1 MSRLIRT
8 RTLLSSGAALL
19 AFAAA
24 PAFAQDQ
31 TAPTDTA
38 AADAPTQADQAA
50 DASGAGDIVVT
61 ARRRSERLLNTPIAV
76 TAFTSQQLEQSGASD
91 IGDLQKTTPNVT
103 LTPSRGTNSTLTAF
117 IRGVGQQDPV
127 PGFEAGVGVY
137 IDDVYL
143 NRPQAALLDIYDVQR
158 IEVLRG
164 PQGTLYG
171 RNTIGGAIKYV
182 TARLPD
188 QLQVKAKAT
197 YGSYNEAD
205 GVVSVSAPISDMFRV
220 GAAVARLSHDGFGEN
235 TYLGIDNYNKDIWAA
250 RGTIE
255 MGRANSG
262 TFIRLSGDFTHDRS
276 NPKKGHRIFP
286 DFVTGEP
293 PLKNVYDTEAG
304 LNNPKEDVQAGG
316 LAMTA
321 QAQLSDNVTLKSI
334 SAWRKDRSYTPIDF
348 DSGPTADVDVP
359 AVYRNEQISQEFQL
373 LYSSDK
379 LNGIFGY
386 YYLDADASTAFD
398 VLLFPTGDLFGLSG
412 YNAYTAGD
420 VRTNTSSFY
429 GDFTYNFTDRLSLE
443 VGGRYTW
450 DERKSHIIKQTK
462 LGGTSPQFGG
472 DAVVIATATDFRGRA
487 LFRRF
492 TPRVSLNFQAN
503 PNNLFYASYS
513 QGFKGGGFDP
523 RGSAAAA
530 PDTNHDGV
538 REYQEIYNFLLFK
551 PESVN
556 SYEVGWKASLLDR
569 RLTFALDGFYAD
581 YKDVQIPG
589 SIGYDTN
596 GDGINDTFIG
606 ITTNAGKATMK
617 GVEFE
622 GNAVLARDFA
632 GPGSSINFAATAGYI
647 DAKYDKFI
655 DAFGND
661 VHKTQVFQNTP
672 KWTLS
677 GTLGASLPVGADR
690 VDFSTTVAYRSKTY
704 QFQTPIPWL
713 DQPGYAL
720 WDANL
725 TYRFDDDRYSIG
737 VHAKNILDKHY
748 IIAGYNYVSQNPDGS
763 YKSTLGLHGVADAFY
778 GNPRQVLLTA
788 TAKF

>member
-1 MSRLIRT
+1 MSRLMCARA
-8 RTLLSSGAALL
+8 LLSSGAALL
-19 AFAAA
+19 AFAAM
-24 PAFAQDQ
+24 PAVAQDQ
-31 TAPTDTA
+31 TAA
-38 AADAPTQADQAA
+38 APPQDQATA
-50 DASGAGDIVVT
+50 QPTDASGTGDIVVT
-61 ARRRSERLLNTPIAV
+61 ARRRSERLLDTPIAV
-76 TAFTSQQLEQSGASD
+76 TAFTGQQLARQGATDLSD
-91 IGDLQKTTPNVT
+91 LERTTPNIT
-103 LTPSRGTNSTLTAF
+103 LTPSRGTNSTITAF

-127 PGFEAGVGVY
+127 PGFESGVGIYV
-137 IDDVYL
+137 DDVYL

-188 QLQVKAKAT
+188 VPQVKVKAT

-205 GVVSVSAPISDMFRV
+205 GVVTVSTPVSDMFRV
-220 GAAVARLSHDGFGEN
+220 GASVARLSHDGFGRN
-235 TYLGIDNYNKDIWAA
+235 TFLGIDNYNKNLWAA

-255 MGRANSG
+255 MGHADSN
-262 TFIRLSGDFTHDRS
+262 TFIRITGDYTHDKS
-276 NPKKGHRIFP
+276 NPRNGHRLFP
-286 DFVTGEP
+286 DFQP
-293 PLKNVYDTEAG
+293 PHESPPKDVYDTQAG
-304 LNNPKEDVQAGG
+304 LDNPREDVKAYG

-321 QAQLSDNVTLKSI
+321 QAELSDHVTFKSI

-348 DSGPTADVDVP
+348 DALPVADVDVP
-359 AVYRNEQISQEFQL
+359 AVYRNEQVSQEFQL
-373 LYSSDK
+373 LYSSRK

-398 VLLFPTGDLFGLSG
+398 VLLYELSPGL
-412 YNAYTAGD
+412 NAYTAGD

-450 DERKSHIIKQTK
+450 DQRKAHIVKQSMI
-462 LGGTSPQFGG
+462 GESAEFGG
-472 DAVVIATATDFRGRA
+472 DPIIFATQTDFRGKA
-487 LFRRF
+487 MFKRF
-492 TPRVSLNFQAN
+492 TPRVSLNFQAT
-503 PNNLFYASYS
+503 PDNLFYASYS

-530 PDTNHDGV
+530 PDANHDGTV
-538 REYQEIYNFLLFK
+538 DKQEVYNFLLFK
-551 PESVN
+551 PEHVN
-556 SYEVGWKASLLDR
+556 SYEIGWKAALLDR

-606 ITTNAGKATMK
+606 ITTNAAKARMK

-632 GPGSSINFAATAGYI
+632 GQGSSINFAATAGYI
-647 DAKYDKFI
+647 DARFDKFI

-677 GTLGASLPVGADR
+677 GTLGATLPVGANQLDL
-690 VDFSTTVAYRSKTY
+690 STTVSYRSKTY
-704 QFQTPIPWL
+704 QFQSPIPWL
-713 DQPGYAL
+713 DQPGFAL
-720 WDANL
+720 WDANV
-725 TYRFDDDRYSIG
+725 TYSFGDDRYSIG
-737 VHAKNILDKHY
+737 VHAKNILNKHY
-748 IIAGYNYVSQNPDGS
+748 IIAGYNYVSQNPDGT

>member
-1 MSRLIRT
+1 MHRRLISARA
-8 RTLLSSGAALL
+8 LASSGAAML
-19 AFAAA
+19 ALTAA
-24 PAFAQDQ
+24 PAFAQDAARQPDQ
-31 TAPTDTA
+31 TADQ
-38 AADAPTQADQAA
+38 DAQATN
-50 DASGAGDIVVT
+50 ASGAADIVVT
-61 ARRRSERLLNTPIAV
+61 ARRRSERLLDTPVAI
-76 TAFTSQQLEQSGASD
+76 TAYTGAQLEKQGAVD
-91 IGDLQKTTPNVT
+91 ITDLAETTPNVT
-103 LTPSRGTNSTLTAF
+103 LEASRGTNSTLTAF

-188 QLQVKAKAT
+188 QLSVKAKAT

-205 GVVSVSAPISDMFRV
+205 GVLTVSAPLSDMFRV
-220 GAAVARLSHDGFGEN
+220 GASVARLSHDGFGRN
-235 TYLGIDNYNKDIWAA
+235 INLGIDNYNKDIWAA
-250 RGTIE
+250 RGTVE
-255 MGRANSG
+255 MGHADSN
-262 TFIRLSGDFTHDRS
+262 TFIRINGDYTHDKS
-276 NPKKGHRIFP
+276 NARNGHRIFP
-286 DFVTGEP
+286 DFVTHEA
-293 PLKNVYDTEAG
+293 PLKDVYDTEAG
-304 LNNPKEDVQAGG
+304 LNNPKEDVWSGG

-321 QAQLSDNVTLKSI
+321 QAELDDHVTLKSI

-348 DSGPTADVDVP
+348 DTGPAADVDVP
-359 AVYRNEQISQEFQL
+359 AVYRNEQVSQEFQL
-373 LYSSDK
+373 LYSSEK

-386 YYLDADASTAFD
+386 YYLDAEASTAFD
-398 VLLFPTGDLFGLSG
+398 VLLYETVPGL
-412 YNAYTAGD
+412 NAYTAGD

-429 GDFTYNFTDRLSLE
+429 GDFTYDFTDRLSLE
-443 VGGRYTW
+443 LGGRYTW
-450 DERKSHIIKQTK
+450 DQRKAHILKQTK
-462 LGGTSPQFGG
+462 IGGSAEFGG
-472 DAVVIATATDFRGRA
+472 NPLVIATQTDFRGKA

-492 TPRVSLNFQAN
+492 TPRVSLNFKAT

-530 PDTNHDGV
+530 PDANHDGTV
-538 REYQEIYNFLLFK
+538 DRQEVYDFLLFK

-556 SYEVGWKASLLDR
+556 SYEIGWKAALFDR

-589 SIGYDTN
+589 SIGYDTD
-596 GDGINDTFIG
+596 GDGVNDTFIG
-606 ITTNAGKATMK
+606 ITTNAAKATLK

-622 GNAVLARDFA
+622 GNAILAQDFA
-632 GPGSSINFAATAGYI
+632 GQGSSLSLAATAGYL
-647 DAKYDKFI
+647 DGKYNKYI

-661 VHKTQVFQNTP
+661 VAKQRAIQNTP
-672 KWTLS
+672 KWTAS
-677 GTLGASLPVGADR
+677 GTLAATLPVGPNTLDL
-690 VDFSTTVAYRSKTY
+690 STTVAYRSKTH
-704 QFQTPIPWL
+704 QFETAIPWL
-713 DQPGYAL
+713 DQPAYAL

-725 TYRFDDDRYSIG
+725 TYTFGDDHYSIG

-748 IIAGYNYVSQNPDGS
+748 ITSGYNYVTQNPDGTYS
-763 YKSTLGLHGVADAFY
+763 STLGKHGVATAFY